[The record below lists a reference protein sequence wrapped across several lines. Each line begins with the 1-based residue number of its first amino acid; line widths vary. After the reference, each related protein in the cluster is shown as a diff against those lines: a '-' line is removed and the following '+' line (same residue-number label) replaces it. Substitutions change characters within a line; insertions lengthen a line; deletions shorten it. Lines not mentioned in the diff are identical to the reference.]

1 MHHIL
6 SARGMLKA
14 PPNPNVALSGNG
26 KEGHYVVRT
35 TDLLDVLSSLDVDL
49 RPLFNWNVKE
59 VFAFLVV
66 EYESTRPHDKVRIHN
81 EHVLWDRVIVSEN
94 LGKSLVKANSVR
106 FSTLKHRFRISNL
119 SNKYPIADINN
130 LFRNND
136 PQMDH
141 VSMDWR
147 HFPQGV
153 RRAIG
158 HIFADSERPINQRE
172 TPATLHEEFRNFVP
186 LYDD

>member
-1 MHHIL
+1 M
-6 SARGMLKA
+6 
-14 PPNPNVALSGNG
+14 
-26 KEGHYVVRT
+26 VRT

-130 LFRNND
+130 LFRNK
-136 PQMDH
+136 
-141 VSMDWR
+141 
-147 HFPQGV
+147 
-153 RRAIG
+153 
-158 HIFADSERPINQRE
+158 
-172 TPATLHEEFRNFVP
+172 
-186 LYDD
+186 